1 MPILKKSNSDVAGCV
16 SFQRF
21 CINVESHKT
30 TFADSQY
37 VLPPFWA
44 WYTKTQMPLNMFD
57 LAHSLN
63 NKNRLASSV

>member
-44 WYTKTQMPLNMFD
+44 WYTKTQMLK
-57 LAHSLN
+57 H
-63 NKNRLASSV
+63 K